1 MVQKKILKNGIM
13 YECINNNIPYVLAG
27 SVRDDGP
34 IPDVITDIMEAQR
47 KYKLVLKD
55 AKMVLMLSTML
66 HSIAVGN
73 MLPASV
79 KVVAVDISQSVVTKL
94 LDRGTTQA
102 IGVVTDVGSF
112 LPMVVQNLEKLTS
125 PPSHSKVKKTKK
137 E

>member
-1 MVQKKILKNGIM
+1 MFHTSWPGLLEM
-13 YECINNNIPYVLAG
+13 YGLIPE
-27 SVRDDGP
+27 
-34 IPDVITDIMEAQR
+34 VITDIIEAQR

-66 HSIAVGN
+66 HSIAVEN

-102 IGVVTDVGSF
+102 DIGVVTDVGSF
-112 LPMVVQNLEKLTS
+112 LPMVVST
-125 PPSHSKVKKTKK
+125 
-137 E
+137 